1 MSAKGNGPLWLIS
14 ISIRNKEMLIR
25 SAKPEDA
32 ARLLQIYKYY
42 VDNTAISF
50 DYEAPSVEEFRN
62 RIVQTLERYP
72 YFVVEDD
79 GEIKGY
85 TYAGVFKGRAAY
97 AHCCEV
103 TIYLD
108 PDSKK
113 KGYGRALYAALEE
126 ALREKGISNL
136 YSCIGVPI
144 VEDEY
149 LNRNSE
155 LFHEHMGYTKV
166 GEFHRCG
173 YKFGRWYNM
182 IWMEKIIKI

>member
-32 ARLLQIYKYY
+32 GRLLEIYKYY

-79 GEIKGY
+79 GAVAPETTSPASSNFWSPLVAELQMPVQTWHRTDGS
-85 TYAGVFKGRAAY
+85 ARGR
-97 AHCCEV
+97 
-103 TIYLD
+103 
-108 PDSKK
+108 PDVPTSSV
-113 KGYGRALYAALEE
+113 ALLSA
-126 ALREKGISNL
+126 
-136 YSCIGVPI
+136 
-144 VEDEY
+144 
-149 LNRNSE
+149 
-155 LFHEHMGYTKV
+155 
-166 GEFHRCG
+166 
-173 YKFGRWYNM
+173 
-182 IWMEKIIKI
+182 